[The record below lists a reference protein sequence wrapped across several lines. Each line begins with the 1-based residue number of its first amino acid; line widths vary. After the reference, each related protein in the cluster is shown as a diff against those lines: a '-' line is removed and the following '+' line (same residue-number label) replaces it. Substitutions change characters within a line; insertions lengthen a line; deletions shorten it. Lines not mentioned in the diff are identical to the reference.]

1 MRNRIPSTAFVALF
15 VILSCFASMTVADT
29 PGPDVAKQDA
39 AATEP
44 DDGSDALRAAQ
55 ARIAELEASLADAE
69 EARRANLGKIEQL
82 DHSFASARQRGAT
95 LQSRL
100 EESESALA
108 TARAIIDQREIG
120 LNSANDNIAK
130 LEAAL
135 ATNKTALAEA
145 GAELIAREAS
155 LTEIQGLYDENAKR
169 LQVMAR
175 RLESAQNETEAM
187 RERLAKGEAEARAR
201 IESLEA
207 TMRDLLRASLIR
219 MQTLPDERTR
229 IRMSSDRIF
238 MDAQT
243 LISPEGLAM
252 LTEILEPLRTA
263 GMGQIRIEVH
273 DDRDPSLRNSRRD
286 RNLSRARADALA
298 MQLSRMAGIPLQR
311 ISANGDGDSRPI
323 ASNSNAAGRALNR
336 RVEIYLPPTPVGSGL
351 MPPMALPPAM
361 GGAR

>member
-1 MRNRIPSTAFVALF
+1 MRNRIPSTVFVALF
-15 VILSCFASMTVADT
+15 AILFCVASMTVAE
-29 PGPDVAKQDA
+29 PPSPDVAKQDA
-39 AATEP
+39 AAIEP
-44 DDGSDALRAAQ
+44 NDAADALRAAQ
-55 ARIAELEASLADAE
+55 ARIAELETALANAE

-82 DHSFASARQRGAT
+82 DHSFASARQRGAS
-95 LQSRL
+95 LQSQL

-108 TARAIIDQREIG
+108 TARAIIDQRETG
-120 LNSANDNIAK
+120 LNSANENIAK
-130 LEAAL
+130 LDAAL
-135 ATNKTALAEA
+135 AASDTALAEA
-145 GAELIAREAS
+145 RAELIAREAS

-175 RLESAQNETEAM
+175 RLESSQDETEAM
-187 RERLAKGEAEARAR
+187 RKRLEKGEAEAKAR
-201 IESLEA
+201 IESLEG
-207 TMRDLLRASLIR
+207 TLRDLLRASLIR

-252 LTEILEPLRTA
+252 LAEILEPLRTV

-323 ASNSNAAGRALNR
+323 ASNSNATGRALNR
-336 RVEIYLPPTPVGSGL
+336 RVEIYLPATPMV
-351 MPPMALPPAM
+351 MPPMAPPPAM
-361 GGAR
+361 GAGR